1 MLSVGPA
8 SDAEPAGRR
17 PYDAAQVLTS
27 ALRGILVAGALA
39 YIVVYVGIALV
50 RLRYPFELEWME
62 GGMLEHV
69 RRAAAG
75 QKIYVPPSIDFV
87 PYLYPPLYYY
97 VSAMVALA
105 AGIGLFPL
113 RLVSFAASLGI
124 FTIIFSLV
132 RRETGGRFAGILAS
146 GLFAATFREGGAWF
160 DIARVDSLFLLLL
173 LAAVYLVRF
182 AHSPRKLAVAGA
194 VLALS
199 ALTKQ
204 TALLIAPALVVYA
217 LIVDRRTGLAFVGG
231 FIATFG
237 GITLMIEA
245 LHNGWYHFYVFELPA
260 HIQDVQNVTLTF
272 WTNDILRP
280 LPLAA
285 ALSLGYL
292 LVALARFRD
301 RRDLF
306 YPLLGVTLILAS
318 WTTRAHSGNFDN
330 VLSPAHAGLAIL
342 SALALHEVAQ
352 AVTSGQALYG
362 YAFYLV
368 QLAMLLYNPRA
379 QVPTAN
385 DLALGRQLVE
395 IVAQAEGD
403 VYLPWHSHISV
414 LAGKH
419 SFAHSQA
426 VSDVVRG
433 GEPDSRQRI
442 LDDISHAIRERR
454 FRLIILDR
462 RMDEW
467 LKPELEASYVRVRSV
482 FDRDGFFPPTGAHTR
497 PEWIYMPR

>member
-1 MLSVGPA
+1 MTGSLLTTERPNRS
-8 SDAEPAGRR
+8 
-17 PYDAAQVLTS
+17 PYDAPHVLTN
-27 ALRGILVAGALA
+27 ALRGVLIAGALA
-39 YIVVYVGIALV
+39 YVVVYVGIALL

-62 GGMLEHV
+62 GSMVEHV

-75 QKIYVPPSIDFV
+75 QKIYVPPSVDFV

-97 VSAMVALA
+97 VSAVVALA
-105 AGIGLFPL
+105 SGIGFFPL
-113 RLVSFAASLGI
+113 RLVSFAASLGV

-182 AHSPRKLAVAGA
+182 ANSPRRLAVAGA

-204 TALLIAPALVVYA
+204 TALLIAPALVIYA
-217 LIVDRRTGLAFVGG
+217 LIVDWRKGLAFAGG
-231 FIATFG
+231 FVAIFA
-237 GITLMIEA
+237 GITLMLEA
-245 LHNGWYHFYVFELPA
+245 VHDGWYRFYVFELPA
-260 HIQDVQNVTLTF
+260 QIQDVQNVTLTF

-280 LPLAA
+280 MPLAA
-285 ALSLGYL
+285 ALSFGYS
-292 LVALARFRD
+292 LVALARLRD
-301 RRDLF
+301 RRNLF

-318 WTTRAHSGNFDN
+318 WATRAHSGNFDN
-330 VLSPAHAGLAIL
+330 VLMPAHAGLAIL
-342 SALALHEVAQ
+342 STLALHEMAL

-362 YAFYLV
+362 YTLYLV
-368 QLAMLLYNPRA
+368 QLAMLLYSPRA

-385 DLALGRQLVE
+385 DLTLGHQLVE
-395 IVAQAEGD
+395 IIAQAEGD
-403 VYLPWHSHISV
+403 VYLPWHSHIGA
-414 LAGKH
+414 LAGKR

-426 VSDVVRG
+426 AHDVFRAG
-433 GEPDSRQRI
+433 DPEKKQRI
-442 LDDISHAIRERR
+442 LDDIARAIREQR

-462 RMDEW
+462 RRDVW
-467 LKPELEASYVRVRSV
+467 LGPEFEAKYVRVGAV
-482 FDRDGFFPPTGAHTR
+482 FDRDGFFPLTGARTR